1 MNKRRTFEPQKISK
15 LLKNFSDQKPLNK
28 GLKNAKIEELW
39 HKKMGKNISVYTE
52 SVNLTRKKLFI
63 KIKSPTLKQE
73 LRYGEN
79 KIIKL
84 LNEELE
90 EESINKINFH

>member
-90 EESINKINFH
+90 EESINKIIFH

>member
-1 MNKRRTFEPQKISK
+1 MNNRRTFEPHKISK
-15 LLKNFSDQKPLNK
+15 LLKKFSTQKSLNK
-28 GLKNAKIEELW
+28 GLKNAKLEQLW
-39 HKKMGKNISVYTE
+39 HKKMGKNISAYTE
-52 SVNLTRKKLFI
+52 SVNLSGEKLFI

-84 LNEELE
+84 LNEELVE
-90 EESINKINFH
+90 EIITKIIFH